1 MKTLNLDPN
10 FSPLEETAL
19 SYKAMTF
26 YGGEPHIKIDGPVE
40 NETPVTIT
48 HRIKDFN
55 DLGLVVM
62 AADALR
68 RMGVRELNLVI
79 PYFPGARQDRVMVP
93 GEPLSV
99 KVYAEI
105 INRLQFGSV
114 TIYDPHSD
122 VAPAVINKVKVVNN
136 HGFIRQVLDEIG
148 RDVKLVAPDS
158 GALKK
163 IYKLS
168 EYLGGMDVVEC
179 TKSRDV
185 ATGKLSG
192 FKVQGGDLNGADC
205 LIVDDICDGGG
216 TFAGIAAALK
226 AKGAGKLYL
235 AVSHGIFS
243 KDFDVFTDHFTN
255 VYTTNAFRDVD
266 NSIVKQIKLKF

>member
-79 PYFPGARQDRVMVP
+79 PYFPGAR
-93 GEPLSV
+93 
-99 KVYAEI
+99 
-105 INRLQFGSV
+105 
-114 TIYDPHSD
+114 
-122 VAPAVINKVKVVNN
+122 
-136 HGFIRQVLDEIG
+136 
-148 RDVKLVAPDS
+148 
-158 GALKK
+158 
-163 IYKLS
+163 
-168 EYLGGMDVVEC
+168 
-179 TKSRDV
+179 
-185 ATGKLSG
+185 TGLW
-192 FKVQGGDLNGADC
+192 C
-205 LIVDDICDGGG
+205 P
-216 TFAGIAAALK
+216 
-226 AKGAGKLYL
+226 
-235 AVSHGIFS
+235 VSH
-243 KDFDVFTDHFTN
+243 
-255 VYTTNAFRDVD
+255 
-266 NSIVKQIKLKF
+266 